1 MMYRIVKVLNHNAFI
16 GIRDRDKCKC
26 LVMAKGIAF
35 GKKTG
40 ENVSAGEDARVYS
53 LKELTERGSAEE
65 IIRSVPPECLEL
77 AGEILDRAEK
87 EFGQIDR
94 SILFPMTDHL
104 AFAVQRIR
112 NREQISNPLTEDIRI
127 LFHQEYKVAQC
138 MEQLLR
144 ERLHVEIDEHEI
156 GYIALHVHA
165 AIEDQKVSQAM
176 QLTRAVRDCI
186 SLVEKQTGTTIDVM
200 SLSYNRLMNHIRYMV
215 ARALGGEKLKVN
227 MNDYISIRFPKAFEM
242 AAQVCEEMEKNL
254 KLRLNDVEIGY
265 LAMHLERVMD
275 TERKED
281 TQGTF

>member
-1 MMYRIVKVLNHNAFI
+1 MMYRIVKVLNHNTFI
-16 GIRDRDKCKC
+16 GIRSKDKCKC
-26 LVMAKGIAF
+26 LIMGKGIAF
-35 GKKTG
+35 GRK
-40 ENVSAGEDARVYS
+40 VSESISVGEDAKVYT
-53 LKELTERGSAEE
+53 LTELTERGSAEE

-77 AGEILDRAEK
+77 AGEILDHAEK
-87 EFGQIDR
+87 VFGQIDR
-94 SILFPMTDHL
+94 SILFPMADHL

-112 NREQISNPLTEDIRI
+112 NQEQISNPLTEDIRI
-127 LFHQEYKVAQC
+127 LFHQEYKVAKC
-138 MEQLLR
+138 AEQLLR

-215 ARALGGEKLKVN
+215 ARALSGEKLKVN
-227 MNDYISIRFPKAFEM
+227 MNDYISIRFPKAFDM
-242 AAQVCEEMEKNL
+242 ASQVCGEMMNNL
-254 KLRLNDVEIGY
+254 KICLDDVEVGY

-275 TERKED
+275 TELK
-281 TQGTF
+281 